1 MNVPNTLN
9 QPSHNPEEQPK
20 KPVRSWKLKPVQAR
34 LIRVGIA
41 AAAITGAIALSSQSS
56 HPAHPATPGS
66 PAVTSTVPAHT
77 STTPKH
83 SSPSPTTD
91 PSKSTSATG
100 TTKKKSATQTIT
112 LNNST
117 VTIQPSSSAS
127 SQLMGEL
134 FFYGLIIGVGYLF
147 FRAMKKR
154 QTSLIPQSQ
163 HGPLSTRPSTRFTDV
178 AGQDEAVKDIQEIV
192 EMLKNPERFTRVGAK
207 VPRGVLLYGPPGTGK
222 TLLARAVAGESDATF
237 FSISASS
244 FEEMFVGVG
253 ASRVRALFAKARTM
267 APAIIF
273 IDEVDS
279 VGQRRSGH
287 AMSSNTENQTLNQF
301 LAELDG
307 LEGRDNVIVI
317 ASTNRPEVLDEAFLR
332 PGRFDRK
339 IAVTLPDI
347 EGRRQILKIHAREK
361 PLAGDVDLESVARRT
376 PGMSGADLENILN
389 EAALLAGR
397 EGSTSIS
404 QTHIDEAYMRVIAG
418 AERKLEMTQQERETI
433 AYHEGGHALVAKLQG
448 DGKVV
453 ESVTIIPRGQALG
466 LTSIVPE
473 RDQVLLSKQ
482 QLLNELA
489 HLFGGRAAEEMFLGD
504 DAITTGASND
514 LERMTQ
520 VAENMVRRYAMT
532 RLAPRAYPVGDAR
545 SPALDSPE
553 KVATQVDQLVSEAA
567 EKARKLLTENR
578 DVLDAIAK
586 NLMEKETITGEE
598 LAGIVEHMVS
608 KRPTL
613 PTPVPPPAAPKG
625 AELD

>member
-1 MNVPNTLN
+1 M
-9 QPSHNPEEQPK
+9 
-20 KPVRSWKLKPVQAR
+20 
-34 LIRVGIA
+34 
-41 AAAITGAIALSSQSS
+41 
-56 HPAHPATPGS
+56 
-66 PAVTSTVPAHT
+66 
-77 STTPKH
+77 
-83 SSPSPTTD
+83 
-91 PSKSTSATG
+91 
-100 TTKKKSATQTIT
+100 
-112 LNNST
+112 
-117 VTIQPSSSAS
+117 
-127 SQLMGEL
+127 
-134 FFYGLIIGVGYLF
+134 
-147 FRAMKKR
+147 
-154 QTSLIPQSQ
+154 
-163 HGPLSTRPSTRFTDV
+163 
-178 AGQDEAVKDIQEIV
+178 AGQDEAVKDVQEIV

-244 FEEMFVGVG
+244 FEEMLVGLG
-253 ASRVRALFAKARTM
+253 ASRVRALFAKAKTM

-287 AMSSNTENQTLNQF
+287 ALSSNTENQTLNQF
-301 LAELDG
+301 LSELDG

-347 EGRRQILKIHAREK
+347 EGRRQILQIHSKGK
-361 PLAGDVDLESVARRT
+361 PLADNVDLESIARRT

-397 EGSTSIS
+397 AGTATIS
-404 QTHIDEAYMRVIAG
+404 QANIDEAYMRVVAG
-418 AERKLEMTQQERETI
+418 AERKLEMTPEERETI

-448 DGKVV
+448 DGKIV

-473 RDQVLLSKQ
+473 RDQVLLSKK

-532 RLAPRAYPVGDAR
+532 KLAPRAYPSGDGR
-545 SPALDSPE
+545 GPALDDPGR
-553 KVATQVDQLVSEAA
+553 VAGEVDQLVTEAA
-567 EKARKLLTENR
+567 ERARKLLTENR

-586 NLMEKETITGEE
+586 SLMEKETITGDE
-598 LAGIVEHMVS
+598 LAGIVESMVS
-608 KRPTL
+608 KRAAPAV
-613 PTPVPPPAAPKG
+613 PAPPPSPAPKG
-625 AELD
+625 AELG

>member
-1 MNVPNTLN
+1 
-9 QPSHNPEEQPK
+9 
-20 KPVRSWKLKPVQAR
+20 
-34 LIRVGIA
+34 
-41 AAAITGAIALSSQSS
+41 
-56 HPAHPATPGS
+56 
-66 PAVTSTVPAHT
+66 
-77 STTPKH
+77 
-83 SSPSPTTD
+83 
-91 PSKSTSATG
+91 
-100 TTKKKSATQTIT
+100 
-112 LNNST
+112 
-117 VTIQPSSSAS
+117 
-127 SQLMGEL
+127 MGDVFL
-134 FFYGLIIGVGYLF
+134 YGMLIGVGYLF
-147 FRAMKKR
+147 IRAMKKK
-154 QTSLIPQSQ
+154 QASMIPQSQ
-163 HGPLSTRPSTRFTDV
+163 HGPLNSRPTTRFSDV
-178 AGQDEAVKDIQEIV
+178 AGQDEAVKDVQEIV

-244 FEEMFVGVG
+244 FEEMFVGLG
-253 ASRVRALFAKARTM
+253 ASRVRALFAKAKTM

-347 EGRRQILKIHAREK
+347 EGRRQILKIHAQGK
-361 PLAGDVDLESVARRT
+361 PLAEHVDLESVARRT

-397 EGSTSIS
+397 AGTTTIS
-404 QTHIDEAYMRVIAG
+404 QANIDEAYMRVVAG
-418 AERKLEMTQQERETI
+418 AERKLEMTPLERETI

-473 RDQVLLSKQ
+473 RDQVLLSKK
-482 QLLNELA
+482 QLLDELA
-489 HLFGGRAAEEMFLGD
+489 HLFGGRAAEEMYLGE

-532 RLAPRAYPVGDAR
+532 KLAPRAFPSGDGR
-545 SPALDSPE
+545 GPALDDPG
-553 KVATQVDQLVSEAA
+553 KVATEVDSLVTEAA
-567 EKARKLLTENR
+567 ERARKLLTENR

-586 NLMEKETITGEE
+586 SLMERETITGEE
-598 LAGIVEHMVS
+598 LAGIVDTMTA
-608 KRPTL
+608 KRPAPAA
-613 PTPVPPPAAPKG
+613 PTPSPTPPKG
-625 AELD
+625 AELS